1 MSDWKIFQ
9 GNRQPNSSHLQ
20 KLSSPPSWRPSDQ
33 SQAENTT
40 ARKHRGATFQAGED
54 EIEMVNAALYLR
66 RPLLVTGNPGTGK
79 SSLAYAVAYELGL
92 GEVLYWPIT
101 TRTVL
106 KDGLYRYDAIARL
119 QDAQRENQDNL
130 TNIGKYIQLGPLGTA
145 LLPSE
150 PKRPRILLI
159 DEIDKSDIDLPN
171 DLLCIFEEGGFEIP
185 ELTRIR
191 DKLDEEVKIQT
202 FYTEKGEITD
212 RDRTVSIK
220 KGRIQCTEFPFII
233 LTSNGERDFPAP
245 FLRRC
250 VRLTMKEPGL
260 LELEKIVEA
269 HLGAVSADAKTLIQ
283 QFFEKRNAAKERG
296 NLATDQLLNAIYLI
310 TKGQIPPGQTYEDL
324 IERLLKPLSSSED
337 V

>member
-9 GNRQPNSSHLQ
+9 GDHKADSSHLQ
-20 KLSSPPSWRPSDQ
+20 KLPSPPSWRPSDQ
-33 SQAENTT
+33 SHTENTT
-40 ARKHRGATFQAGED
+40 ARKPRGAIFQAGED
-54 EIEMVNAALYLR
+54 EIELVNAALYLR

-119 QDAQRENQDNL
+119 QDAQREKLDNL
-130 TNIGKYIQLGPLGTA
+130 KNIGKYIQLGPLGTA

-191 DKLDEEVKIQT
+191 DELDEVEIQT
-202 FYTEKGEITD
+202 FYTEKGGKTD
-212 RDRTVSIK
+212 CDRTASLK
-220 KGRIQCTEFPFII
+220 KGRIQCTEFPFIV

-260 LELEKIVEA
+260 AELEKIVEA
-269 HLGAVSADAKTLIQ
+269 HLGEVSADAKKLIQ
-283 QFFEKRNAAKERG
+283 QFFDKRNAAKDRG

-310 TKGQIPPGQTYEDL
+310 TKGQIPAGQTREDL